1 MNDETIGH
9 SVKVI
14 RFDAAQKR
22 AEAAALEAAKSQ
34 TTIILNT
41 PPPIGLY
48 TKAKHLRAELANWL
62 KNGAKL
68 VSRDVRRERQSTCEE
83 DDGSGSPCPM
93 WDPKG
98 NWGLGE
104 CRHGN
109 CGCTKAKA
117 ALATSKCPMGKWK
130 R

>member
-1 MNDETIGH
+1 MSEEAKVTSIRIVRFTEREKLNPPNQVVTI
-9 SVKVI
+9 
-14 RFDAAQKR
+14 
-22 AEAAALEAAKSQ
+22 
-34 TTIILNT
+34 TLNT

-48 TKAKHLRAELANWL
+48 TKAKHLRAELTNWI

-68 VSRDVRRERQSTCEE
+68 VPSAVRKERQATCEE
-83 DDGSGSPCPM
+83 DDGSGKPCPM
-93 WDPKG
+93 WNPEG

-104 CRHGN
+104 CRHGS